1 MNPHDYKQFY
11 SEQSFKRKLQQFG
24 KTAGLQVAYSALL
37 LFFLMKEPSVSIKA
51 KVTIAAA
58 LGYFILPT
66 DAIPDLAP
74 LVGFSD
80 DLGVLIFALSQIS
93 SNITPQVQDK
103 AKSQLRSWFCEFDEA
118 KLDEIHSKIF

>member
-1 MNPHDYKQFY
+1 MTQDDYKDY
-11 SEQSFKRKLQQFG
+11 YNEQSFKQKLQKFA
-24 KTAGLQVAYSALL
+24 KTAGVQVAYSALL
-37 LFFLMKEPSVSIKA
+37 LFYMMKEPLVPLKA

-66 DAIPDLAP
+66 DAIPDFLP
-74 LVGFSD
+74 LIGFGD

-93 SNITPQVQDK
+93 GNITPDIQEK
-103 AKSQLRSWFCEFDEA
+103 AKSQLRSWFNEIDEN

>member
-1 MNPHDYKQFY
+1 MTQDDYKDY
-11 SEQSFKRKLQQFG
+11 YNEQSFKQKLQKFA
-24 KTAGLQVAYSALL
+24 KTAGVQVAYSALL
-37 LFFLMKEPSVSIKA
+37 LFYLMKEPSVPLKA

-66 DAIPDLAP
+66 DAIPDFLP
-74 LVGFSD
+74 LIGFGD

-93 SNITPQVQDK
+93 GNITSDIQER
-103 AKSQLRSWFCEFDEA
+103 AKSQLRSWFNEIDED

>member
-1 MNPHDYKQFY
+1 MNQDDYKNY
-11 SEQSFKRKLQQFG
+11 YNEQSFRKKLQKFA
-24 KTAGLQVAYSALL
+24 KTAGVQVAYSALL
-37 LFFLMKEPSVSIKA
+37 LYHMMKEPSVPLRA

-93 SNITPQVQDK
+93 GNITPEVQEK
-103 AKSQLRSWFCEFDEA
+103 AKKQLRSWFKDFDED

>member
-1 MNPHDYKQFY
+1 MIPHDYKQFY
-11 SEQSFKRKLQQFG
+11 NEQSFKQKLQQFA
-24 KTAGLQVAYSALL
+24 KTAGLQVAYAALL
-37 LFFLMKEPSVSIKA
+37 LFYLMKEPSVSVKA

-93 SNITPQVQDK
+93 NNITPEVQHK
-103 AKSQLRSWFCEFDEA
+103 AKNQLRAWFKEFDEA
-118 KLDEIHSKIF
+118 KLDEINSKIF